1 MRTFKKIQVKV
12 VAVLFLAL
20 LVNSAFASG
29 AGIFKKDKNQE
40 NEGYVS
46 YSGKVVDADSQKPLI
61 FASISIT
68 GTNIATVT
76 NTEGKFTI
84 KIPNEKLNSEI
95 KVSYMGY
102 KNFNKPI
109 SDLKKDKNNT
119 LKMEI
124 VSVNL
129 TEVSVF
135 PNNPRMLIDKVMSER
150 LKNYQNEPV
159 LMTAF
164 YRETVQKRRSYVGLS
179 EAVVEVYKQPYN
191 SFRSDAVRFYKGRQS
206 REVKKMDTLLFK
218 LQGGPHSTL
227 MLDIIKDPYMILS
240 DDVLDSYEY
249 TYVNITKVDGQLNY
263 VIEFKQRSYISMPLF
278 YGKFYIN
285 VDNFAISS
293 AYFSLNTENRSEASA
308 MFIKK
313 KPFGVTVYPTS
324 ANYFVKYIEKDG
336 RWYYNYARGEV
347 NFKVKW
353 KKRLFNT
360 SFTTMVE
367 MAVTDWESVDSKPF
381 KPSDRIKMNVI
392 MNDAVNGFTDKDF
405 WGELNTIEPE
415 KSIESAIKKISKNLN
430 K

>member
-1 MRTFKKIQVKV
+1 MRTLLKLQIKI

-20 LVNSAFASG
+20 LVKSTFAVDEDLV
-29 AGIFKKDKNQE
+29 KKAKNYE
-40 NEGYVS
+40 NENYVS
-46 YSGKVVDADSQKPLI
+46 YSGKVVDSKSLKPLI
-61 FASISIT
+61 FASISVIE
-68 GTNIATVT
+68 TNIATVT

-84 KIPNEKLNSEI
+84 KIPNDQLNGEI

-102 KNFNKPI
+102 KNFTKQI
-109 SDLKKDKNNT
+109 SELKKNKSNI

-135 PNNPRMLIDKVMSER
+135 PNNPRMLIEKVISER
-150 LKNYQNEPV
+150 LKNYQDKPV

-164 YRETVQKRRSYVGLS
+164 YRETIQKRRSYVGLS
-179 EAVVEVYKQPYN
+179 EAVVEIYKQPYK
-191 SFRSDAVRFYKGRQS
+191 SFRNDAVRLHKGRQS
-206 REVKKMDTLLFK
+206 RDVKNMDTLLFK

-240 DDVLDSYEY
+240 EDVLDGYEY
-249 TYVNITKVDGQLNY
+249 SYINITRVDGQLNY
-263 VIEFKQRSYISMPLF
+263 VIEFKQRSHITTPLF

-324 ANYFVKYIEKDG
+324 ANYLIKYIEKDG
-336 RWYYNYARGEV
+336 KWYYNYARGEV

-353 KKRLFNT
+353 KKRFFNT
-360 SFTTMVE
+360 NFTTMVE
-367 MAVTDWESVDSKPF
+367 MAVTDWEDAKDKPF

-392 MNDAVNGFTDKDF
+392 MSDAVNGFSDKDF